1 LLVDIEILMDPI
13 GIIKK
18 YYGFKSKAYHYLLPH
33 SAMVT
38 EKALRIAKKVKHLN
52 LDLNFIEE
60 AAMLHDIGIFLTNEP
75 KIGCY
80 GDKPYVC
87 HGYLGR
93 QILEKEGLQKHALVC
108 ERHIGVGIT
117 LEDIE
122 EKELPLPKRDMMPLS
137 VEEQIICFA
146 DKFFSKNSD
155 FLLKEKL
162 IERIREYIIKFG
174 EDKLKR
180 FDAWIGLFG
189 V

>member
-1 LLVDIEILMDPI
+1 
-13 GIIKK
+13 
-18 YYGFKSKAYHYLLPH
+18 
-33 SAMVT
+33 MVT

-52 LDLNFIEE
+52 PDLNFIEE

-75 KIGCY
+75 KLGCY

-93 QILEKEGLQKHALVC
+93 KILEKEGFPKHALVC

-122 EKELPLPKRDMMPLS
+122 EKELPLPKRDMISLS

-155 FLLKEKL
+155 FLLKEKPL
-162 IERIREYIIKFG
+162 ERVRKGISKYG
-174 EDKLKR
+174 EEKLR
-180 FDAWIGLFG
+180 QFDEWMKLFG
-189 V
+189 C